1 MAVKS
6 WYLSVVEKGTNKSV
20 EGLNSKLF
28 FTAPDMN
35 KWIKEQELLEKYP
48 ATQYYIVKEN
58 Y

>member
-6 WYLSVVEKGTNKSV
+6 WYLSVVEKGTNKPVKEIS
-20 EGLNSKLF
+20 SKLF

>member
-6 WYLSVVEKGTNKSV
+6 WYLSVVEKGTNKAV
-20 EGLNSKLF
+20 DGLKSKMF

-35 KWIKEQELLEKYP
+35 KWVKEQELQEKYP
-48 ATQYYIVKEN
+48 PEQYYYIKEN

>member
-6 WYLSVVEKGTNKSV
+6 WYLTVVEKGTNKSV
-20 EGLNSKLF
+20 KEINSKLF

-35 KWIKEQELLEKYP
+35 KWIKEQEILEKYP
-48 ATQYYIVKEN
+48 VTQYYIVKEN

>member
-6 WYLSVVEKGTNKSV
+6 WYLTIVEKGTNKAV
-20 EGLNSKLF
+20 DGIKSKLF

-35 KWIKEQELLEKYP
+35 KWMKEHEILEKYP
-48 ATQYYIVKEN
+48 LEQYYHVKEN